1 MFGLTRLSIQS
12 KMILLLLAV
21 SLSSI
26 AVIAVI
32 GYESGRSAL
41 MRSVESHLQGV
52 RVAKTTTLK
61 AMLEDLREQV
71 ISMSDSRF
79 VIEGMRQFRQAY
91 HALDK
96 TTLDDAQT
104 AALTRFYAEDFLP
117 RLAAQLEATPVLE
130 QYLPTRPA
138 ERYLQ
143 YHYLA
148 GNPHPTGAKQ
158 DLASAAGDPTA
169 YGAVHAKLHKGF
181 ARAVEIFG
189 FEDLM
194 LVDADTL
201 DVVYSYEKT
210 TEFGSNLADG
220 PYANSGLSEK
230 LRALRASRDK
240 DDFRLVDFETY
251 RPTPGRPMGF
261 ALSPIFDG
269 TELLGFL
276 VLQVNVEQFNK
287 ALTGNYNWREE
298 GMGDTGESFV
308 VAADGTMRSR
318 SRFMYEDP
326 QGFLKTLRSTGTAA
340 TVIDRIARQQSA
352 MNALPVAATSAAL
365 ALQGQSGITK
375 ILGYRGEP
383 VLSAYGPLEIESL
396 HWAVLTQMDEAE
408 AEAPIREF
416 GRKVIIASCAMALLV
431 SLLAL
436 LSAHLLTRP
445 LRLLAAGA
453 RRLGSGETG
462 VAVAIDSRD
471 EFGQLAGVFNDM
483 AANIKTQTE
492 RLQAERRAHHE
503 LLLGVLPAAAV
514 ALREAGDA
522 EARCTFNDVS
532 VLHAV
537 LGGVDALA
545 AGTGD
550 AGALAKLNELI
561 TAFDEAAEQ
570 LGVERIHSSGDRY
583 VAACGLSLSLPDHA
597 RRTVSLAERM
607 VQILST
613 FNRQHQCALTLV
625 LGISCGPLA
634 GSVVGRR
641 KLLYGLWGEAV
652 TEAQALTQGPG
663 GTLRIT
669 AAVHDR
675 LGDDAGF
682 DGPEQVATTGPAPL
696 QRWQR
701 SP

>member
-12 KMILLLLAV
+12 KMFLLLLAV

-79 VIEGMRQFRQAY
+79 VIEGMRQFRQAF

-96 TTLDDAQT
+96 TTLDEAQT

-326 QGFLKTLRSTGTAA
+326 QGFLKTLRSTGFSIIYRLIFS
-340 TVIDRIARQQSA
+340 VARQEELHATRDAIMTRLWYVVRREGLTIPYPIAMEYAPDESPSRPAPQPSA
-352 MNALPVAATSAAL
+352 LLNAHPRFRPALREDRAEQVRVMDYAAGETIQHA
-365 ALQGQSGITK
+365 GQRFEG
-375 ILGYRGEP
+375 
-383 VLSAYGPLEIESL
+383 
-396 HWAVLTQMDEAE
+396 
-408 AEAPIREF
+408 F
-416 GRKVIIASCAMALLV
+416 ALLV
-431 SLLAL
+431 HGRAQ
-436 LSAHLLTRP
+436 LLTSGP
-445 LRLLAAGA
+445 QGAPAVVGELGPGDCFGGQLRAGSA
-453 RRLGSGETG
+453 LDEPG
-462 VAVAIDSRD
+462 VVAIDDVRLMVFEHTAIAD
-471 EFGQLAGVFNDM
+471 LLNQAPGLASELG
-483 AANIKTQTE
+483 AAM
-492 RLQAERRAHHE
+492 
-503 LLLGVLPAAAV
+503 
-514 ALREAGDA
+514 
-522 EARCTFNDVS
+522 
-532 VLHAV
+532 
-537 LGGVDALA
+537 
-545 AGTGD
+545 
-550 AGALAKLNELI
+550 
-561 TAFDEAAEQ
+561 EQ
-570 LGVERIHSSGDRY
+570 RVK
-583 VAACGLSLSLPDHA
+583 A
-597 RRTVSLAERM
+597 
-607 VQILST
+607 
-613 FNRQHQCALTLV
+613 
-625 LGISCGPLA
+625 
-634 GSVVGRR
+634 
-641 KLLYGLWGEAV
+641 
-652 TEAQALTQGPG
+652 AQAARQ
-663 GTLRIT
+663 I
-669 AAVHDR
+669 
-675 LGDDAGF
+675 
-682 DGPEQVATTGPAPL
+682 
-696 QRWQR
+696 
-701 SP
+701 

>member
-1 MFGLTRLSIQS
+1 MFGLNRLSIQS

-26 AVIAVI
+26 AVVAVI

-41 MRSVESHLQGV
+41 MRSVENHLQGV
-52 RVAKTTTLK
+52 RVAKTTTMK

-79 VIEGMRQFRQAY
+79 VIEGMRSFRQAY
-91 HALDK
+91 HAIDK
-96 TTLDDAQT
+96 ATLDESRS
-104 AALTRFYAEDFLP
+104 AALTTFYAEDYLP
-117 RLAAQLEATPVLE
+117 RLAAQLEARPVLE

-143 YHYLA
+143 YHYIA
-148 GNPHPTGAKQ
+148 GNPHPSNAKQ
-158 DLASAAGDPTA
+158 DLIDAEGDTSA
-169 YGAVHAKLHKGF
+169 YGELHRRLHKGF
-181 ARAVEIFG
+181 SRAVEIFG

-230 LRALRASRDK
+230 LRALRASRDR

-269 TELLGFL
+269 NELLGFL

-287 ALTGNYNWREE
+287 TLTGNYNWREE

-326 QGFLKTLRSTGTAA
+326 QTFINTLRSTGLPA
-340 TVIDRIARQQSA
+340 TTIERIARQKSA
-352 MNALPVAATSAAL
+352 MNALPVAAESASL
-365 ALQGQSGITK
+365 ALQGQSGIARVQ
-375 ILGYRGEP
+375 GYRGEP
-383 VLSAYGPLEIESL
+383 VLSAYGPLQIESL

-416 GRKVIIASCAMALLV
+416 GRKVVIASCAMALLV

-445 LRLLAAGA
+445 LRLLADGA
-453 RRLGSGETG
+453 RRLGAGETG
-462 VAVAIDSRD
+462 VSVEIGSRD
-471 EFGQLAGVFNDM
+471 EFGQLAGVFNEM
-483 AANIKTQTE
+483 AGNIKTQTE
-492 RLQAERRAHHE
+492 RLQAQVRANHE

-514 ALREAGDA
+514 ALREEGDP
-522 EARCTFNDVS
+522 EARREFSDVS
-532 VLHAV
+532 VLYAE
-537 LGGVDALA
+537 LGGIEALA
-545 AGTGD
+545 GKLGD
-550 AGALAKLNELI
+550 THILASINELV

-570 LGVERIHSSGDRY
+570 LGIERIRTSGGSY
-583 VAACGLSLSLPDHA
+583 LAACGLSLSLPDHA
-597 RRTVSLAERM
+597 RRSVSLAERM
-607 VQILST
+607 AQILGA

-625 LGISCGPLA
+625 VGISCG
-634 GSVVGRR
+634 GVVGGVVGRR
-641 KLLYGLWGEAV
+641 KFLYDLWGRTVAEAR
-652 TEAQALTQGPG
+652 ELTQGMG
-663 GTLRIT
+663 GTIRIT
-669 AAVHDR
+669 AGVRER
-675 LGDDAGF
+675 LGEDAGF
-682 DGPEQVATTGPAPL
+682 EGPIPIVGGSQGLE
-696 QRWQR
+696 RWQR